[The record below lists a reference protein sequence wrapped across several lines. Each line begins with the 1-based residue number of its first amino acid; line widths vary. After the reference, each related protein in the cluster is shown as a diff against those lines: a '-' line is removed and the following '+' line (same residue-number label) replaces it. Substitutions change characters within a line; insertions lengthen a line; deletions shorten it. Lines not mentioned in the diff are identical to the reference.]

1 LFHWRQSAING
12 RLGNLACSC
21 RSSSDVE
28 RANANYYEIV
38 SQLAP
43 ATNITSHDANWED
56 YEDLLE
62 LLGEANGPLISDNEV
77 ELQVLTQISTG
88 EN

>member
-1 LFHWRQSAING
+1 MQAY
-12 RLGNLACSC
+12 
-21 RSSSDVE
+21 VE
-28 RANANYYEIV
+28 VHLMSIAPTANYYEIV
-38 SQLAP
+38 SQLTS
-43 ATNITSHDANWED
+43 ATNITSRDANWED

-88 EN
+88 ES

>member
-1 LFHWRQSAING
+1 LQAHVEVH
-12 RLGNLACSC
+12 LT
-21 RSSSDVE
+21 SS
-28 RANANYYEIV
+28 ANADYYEIV

-43 ATNITSHDANWED
+43 ATNISSYDADWED

-62 LLGEANGPLISDNEV
+62 LLCEANSPLRSDNEV

-88 EN
+88 ED

>member
-1 LFHWRQSAING
+1 LVTLQAHVEVHLTSSAPT
-12 RLGNLACSC
+12 
-21 RSSSDVE
+21 
-28 RANANYYEIV
+28 ANYYEIV
-38 SQLAP
+38 SQLTS
-43 ATNITSHDANWED
+43 ATNITSRDANWED

-88 EN
+88 ES